1 MKSLNDVLSGVDDVL
16 NSAKHGNF
24 EDVLTKT
31 KSYAEKAGKK
41 SAERLEIS
49 RKKIE
54 LLDAKTK
61 LNKAYEHFGR
71 LQYAAYIGDEVD
83 EDEMQG
89 ALQEIQLQKT
99 RADLLDK
106 EIADLREAFLATLSK
121 REARQYAKQ
130 EKQETEEPLQ
140 EDMPEIIVDGEETGE
155 DA

>member
-1 MKSLNDVLSGVDDVL
+1 MKNLNDVLSGVDEVL

-31 KSYAEKAGKK
+31 KSYAEKATKK

-54 LLDAKTK
+54 LLDSKTK
-61 LNKAYEHFGR
+61 LSKAYEKYGK
-71 LQYAAYIGDEVD
+71 LQYSAYLGELIDDEAV
-83 EDEMQG
+83 EA

-106 EIADLREAFLATLSK
+106 EVAELRAAFVEGLSK
-121 REARQYAKQ
+121 REARQY
-130 EKQETEEPLQ
+130 EKQEAEEA
-140 EDMPEIIVDGEETGE
+140 EVEVIIENPDEE
-155 DA
+155 

>member
-1 MKSLNDVLSGVDDVL
+1 MKNFNDVLSGVDEVL

-31 KSYAEKAGKK
+31 KSYAEKATKK

-54 LLDAKTK
+54 LLDSKTK
-61 LNKAYEHFGR
+61 LSKAFEKYGR
-71 LQYAAYIGDEVD
+71 LQYSAYLGEELDE
-83 EDEMQG
+83 EAIEG

-106 EIADLREAFLATLSK
+106 EIAELREAFLESLSK
-121 REARQYAKQ
+121 REARQYEKQ
-130 EKQETEEPLQ
+130 EKEEEEMAV
-140 EDMPEIIVDGEETGE
+140 EDIIEETAE
-155 DA
+155 DE

>member
-1 MKSLNDVLSGVDDVL
+1 MKNLNDVLSGVDEVL

-31 KSYAEKAGKK
+31 KSYAEKATKK

-54 LLDAKTK
+54 LLDSKTK
-61 LNKAYEHFGR
+61 LSKAYEKYGK
-71 LQYAAYIGDEVD
+71 LQYSAYLGELVSDE
-83 EDEMQG
+83 EIEA

-106 EIADLREAFLATLSK
+106 EVAELRAAFVEGLSK
-121 REARQYAKQ
+121 KEARQFEREEAEEADQ
-130 EKQETEEPLQ
+130 EAEETE
-140 EDMPEIIVDGEETGE
+140 
-155 DA
+155 